1 MSLKNDKLAVTAW
14 FWPHH
19 MGSSALG
26 AGSSS
31 AVHDRKWERAEPKE
45 QSAASAVE
53 EGQNKSFLIPQ
64 KKIKLLENLLLLCLI
79 NLGLTGFP
87 RDLSFQL

>member
-1 MSLKNDKLAVTAW
+1 MTNCSGWLVLA
-14 FWPHH
+14 PPC
-19 MGSSALG
+19 GSSALG

-31 AVHDRKWERAEPKE
+31 AFHDRKWERAEPEE

-64 KKIKLLENLLLLCLI
+64 TKKKKIVRESAFNV
-79 NLGLTGFP
+79 F
-87 RDLSFQL
+87 D

>member
-1 MSLKNDKLAVTAW
+1 MTNCSGWLVLA
-14 FWPHH
+14 PPC
-19 MGSSALG
+19 GSSALG

-31 AVHDRKWERAEPKE
+31 ALHDRKWERAEPEE
-45 QSAASAVE
+45 QFAASAVE

-64 KKIKLLENLLLLCLI
+64 KKKLLENLLLLCLI

-87 RDLSFQL
+87 RELSLQL

>member
-1 MSLKNDKLAVTAW
+1 MTNCSGCLVLA
-14 FWPHH
+14 PPRR
-19 MGSSALG
+19 SSALG

-31 AVHDRKWERAEPKE
+31 AVHDRKWERTEPKE

-53 EGQNKSFLIPQ
+53 KEQNKFPRPSE
-64 KKIKLLENLLLLCLI
+64 KKEKKSENLLLLCLI

-87 RDLSFQL
+87 GDLSFQL